1 MQSLDYMFFLVA
13 FDTTPSIPLGD
24 EYGSQ
29 AVFTAPFVARSL
41 LARLGSNFLRV
52 AVNAKD

>member
-1 MQSLDYMFFLVA
+1 MIIFENFEGSL
-13 FDTTPSIPLGD
+13 SIPFGD
-24 EYGSQ
+24 GYGSQ

-41 LARLGSNFLRV
+41 LAKLGSNFLVV